1 MLAQEAEINLL
12 SDQGRSL
19 EDEIKE
25 KLAEARRAGAGAREN
40 LKQEGAQAEATLL
53 EEVKRQV
60 EVEWATV
67 EKKIKADMA
76 KAREVAADADP
87 ELCPTAGHQDSGEGT
102 LMNGGRRTG
111 RLRIPAVFWGLG
123 AGLLLAGV
131 AAASEAAHGG
141 GHGGFPRKRFRI
153 SSGAPLISWCSPP
166 S

>member
-1 MLAQEAEINLL
+1 MIDIDWTLYAQLINFLLLVFLLNVVLFRPIRTMIRDRQAKLLAQEAEINLL

-40 LKQEGAQAEATLL
+40 LKQEGAQAETTLL

-76 KAREVAADADP
+76 KAREALQTQAQSFA
-87 ELCPTAGHQDSGEGT
+87 Q
-102 LMNGGRRTG
+102 
-111 RLRIPAVFWGLG
+111 
-123 AGLLLAGV
+123 LLATKILGREL
-131 AAASEAAHGG
+131 S
-141 GHGGFPRKRFRI
+141 
-153 SSGAPLISWCSPP
+153 
-166 S
+166 